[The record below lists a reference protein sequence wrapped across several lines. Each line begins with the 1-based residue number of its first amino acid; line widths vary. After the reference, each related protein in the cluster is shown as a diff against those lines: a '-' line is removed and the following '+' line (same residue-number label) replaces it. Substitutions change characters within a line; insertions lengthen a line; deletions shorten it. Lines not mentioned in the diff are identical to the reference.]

1 MQLCLNSGFSVAEAD
16 VGLSV
21 IVLTE
26 FLRGEVVFLII
37 MGQFCHD
44 IKLSAKT
51 GSQTSYLMVLGIS
64 IAVKNTYTEDL

>member
-1 MQLCLNSGFSVAEAD
+1 MFWQLCLNSGFSVAEAC

-26 FLRGEVVFLII
+26 FLKGEGGGRREVVFLII

-51 GSQTSYLMVLGIS
+51 GSQTSY
-64 IAVKNTYTEDL
+64 